1 MSLLIQAQ
9 KKYYSEAEYLQ
20 LEETAEFK
28 NEYLA
33 GEIIPMVGASSNH
46 NQICLNFC
54 RNFPLDINSQSYFIY
69 METVRLWIAE
79 YKLYTYPD
87 IMIIQGKPQYHG
99 KGKNNIT
106 NPLIIIEV
114 LSQSTQGYDRVDKF
128 KYYRS
133 LETLQEYILIDQ
145 YSYSVEQ
152 YRKESVGKWAINF
165 YEGAESLLQ
174 LTSVAW
180 QISLKDLYNRVEF
193 TENTEE

>member
-1 MSLLIQAQ
+1 MITTG
-9 KKYYSEAEYLQ
+9 KCYSEAEYLQ

-33 GEIIPMVGASSNH
+33 GAIIPMVGATTNH
-46 NQICLNFC
+46 NKIAGNFYKK
-54 RNFPLDINSQSYFIY
+54 FPLNINEQDYEIY
-69 METVRLWIAE
+69 IETVRLWIPE
-79 YKLYTYPD
+79 YEVYTYPD

-99 KGKNNIT
+99 KEQNNVT

-114 LSQSTQGYDRVDKF
+114 LSQSTQAYDRGDKF

-145 YSYSVEQ
+145 YTYSVEQ
-152 YRKESVGKWAINF
+152 YRKESADRWLINF
-165 YEGAESLLQ
+165 YEGEESLLQ

-180 QISLKDLYNRVEF
+180 QISLRDLYNRVEF
-193 TENTEE
+193 TEDTEE